1 MEENKKIKWHPGFYA
16 GIDYELRQ
24 YRKWLSYEPEHELS
38 KEPLRM
44 DLLIIKKDDGAIVDN
59 QIGAI
64 FKKYNIVEYKS
75 PDDNLTI
82 DDFYKTI
89 GYACLYKGLG
99 EKVDYVKT
107 KDLSISFFS
116 HKRPK
121 KLFSTA
127 EGLGAVIEQKYDGVY
142 YISGVI
148 NIPIQIVVIKELQRT
163 MYAAL
168 KVMTKNAS
176 EEDIRSFV
184 KETTCVADKADQMN
198 IDAVLHVSVSANFEL
213 YEKIRRDTAMCEAL
227 RELMK
232 DEINKEVAEA
242 EEHGIEKGIACGIER
257 GIDATI
263 RNMLDSG
270 DFTDRQICI
279 ATGKSIEYI
288 QKLKK
293 KYQKNH

>member
-16 GIDYELRQ
+16 GIDYELRK
-24 YRKWLSYEPEHELS
+24 YRRWLTYDPEHELS

-44 DLLIIKKDDGAIVDN
+44 DLLIIKKDDGVIVDN
-59 QIGAI
+59 EIGVI
-64 FKKYNIVEYKS
+64 FRKYNIVEYKS
-75 PDDNLTI
+75 PDDYLTI

-116 HKRPK
+116 HKKPK
-121 KLFSTA
+121 KLFLSA
-127 EGLGAVIEQKYDGVY
+127 KGLGAVIEQKYGGVY
-142 YISGVI
+142 YISGII
-148 NIPIQIVVIKELQRT
+148 NIPIQVVVIKELQKT
-163 MYAAL
+163 MYTAL

-198 IDAVLHVSVSANFEL
+198 IDAVLRVSVSANFEL

-242 EEHGIEKGIACGIER
+242 EEHGREQGIEQ
-257 GIDATI
+257 GIDTTI

-270 DFTDRQICI
+270 DFTDQQICI

-288 QKLKK
+288 RELKK
-293 KYQKNH
+293 K